1 MARRSWRGLRWPGPA
16 RGSEDHQQTDALT
29 AHGLDT
35 DAERARELAVDGDH
49 DLVVLDLL
57 MPGVSGLG
65 VLRASMRAH
74 PDRPVMILSAT
85 ADVDAKVRCLELGA
99 TDYMTKPFAVAEL
112 VARVWAHL
120 RSARAPATTAAA
132 TGPALDPDRL
142 TGDAGAGP
150 VQLSPRE
157 FQLLRHLC
165 DHAGHVRSRE
175 QILAD
180 AWSCPFDPGTN
191 VVDVCVRRVRAKL
204 GDHVIETVRGAGYC
218 IGTAVEQPR
227 WSGPVPAG

>member
-1 MARRSWRGLRWPGPA
+1 MPRVLVIDDEQRIASFVTR
-16 RGSEDHQQTDALT
+16 ALT

-35 DAERARELAVDGDH
+35 DAATDAERARDLAVDGGH

-85 ADVDAKVRCLELGA
+85 ADVDAKVRCLQLGA

-120 RSARAPATTAAA
+120 RSARAPTTTAAA
-132 TGPALDPDRL
+132 GLALDPDRL
-142 TGDAGAGP
+142 TADTGGGP

-165 DHAGHVRSRE
+165 DHAGQVRSRE
-175 QILAD
+175 QILTD

-204 GDHVIETVRGAGYC
+204 GDHVIETVRNAGYC
-218 IGTAVEQPR
+218 VGTL
-227 WSGPVPAG
+227 